1 MGKFI
6 LNKEKGWNKVFYVFP
21 DKFCDRMFL
30 PRRIEYNNKG
40 SRSNENKHE
49 LVYGESSS
57 NARDEPDVCLSLVLM
72 FTIFIIVVTQKLVL
86 LQSKNVT
93 AKCTEPLSPPPS
105 IQYHLGPYFVG
116 KMFAAFF

>member
-57 NARDEPDVCLSLVLM
+57 NARDAQMSVYHLCYC
-72 FTIFIIVVTQKLVL
+72 
-86 LQSKNVT
+86 LQSLLLLLRKN
-93 AKCTEPLSPPPS
+93 
-105 IQYHLGPYFVG
+105 
-116 KMFAAFF
+116 